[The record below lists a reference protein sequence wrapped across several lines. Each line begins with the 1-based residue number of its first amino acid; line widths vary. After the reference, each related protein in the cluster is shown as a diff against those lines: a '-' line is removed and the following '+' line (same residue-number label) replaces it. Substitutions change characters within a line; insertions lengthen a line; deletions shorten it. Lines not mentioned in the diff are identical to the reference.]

1 MAKPILIVDDEPQI
15 RSMLKK
21 LLSRNGFETIE
32 ARDGQNAIS
41 TVRELSGDIAALVT
55 DIDMKGMS
63 GIELAKTV
71 QSEFPTIQILLLSAV
86 PNWEGELNRG
96 VPGSVF
102 LQKPFDPAMLVQTLK
117 HLLA

>member
-15 RSMLKK
+15 RSLLKK
-21 LLSRNGFETIE
+21 LLSRKGFETIE
-32 ARDGQNAIS
+32 ARDGQSALS

-63 GIELAKTV
+63 GIELAKTI
-71 QSEFPTIQILLLSAV
+71 QSEFPTTPILLLSAN
-86 PNWEGELNRG
+86 PNWEGEAQQS

-102 LQKPFDPAMLVQTLK
+102 VQKPFDPAMLVQTLK